1 MGARQGRAG
10 DVTSPLSSPEPA
22 RVPPSIAITII
33 VLVDR
38 DRADLGPWHERLEA
52 VLDEV
57 GLPYEIIY
65 VVSDRAPLAT
75 VEIESRRRS
84 GGRVRTLLLSHWFD
98 EAAAIERAGGLA
110 RGDLIAILPAA
121 AEVALDDLPCLVREL
136 RACDLVL
143 ARRAGPLEG
152 AIYRRAAG
160 AIDRMARRLFGIPL
174 SDPACRTRAL
184 CRDALA
190 SVGDRSVPYPLMPL
204 FAAWQGL
211 LVREVEVSAAA
222 PPRRPLVRCV
232 ALAIGMPFLY
242 LLLSFTKRP
251 LQLFGL
257 AGAAALVAGLA
268 LTLAMVAARLFLGE
282 ALADQSA
289 LIPGLLLC
297 ALGLQCAVVGLVA
310 ELLIFA
316 RNRALEDYVVE
327 RMVD

>member
-1 MGARQGRAG
+1 
-10 DVTSPLSSPEPA
+10 
-22 RVPPSIAITII
+22 VPSSIAITII
-33 VLVDR
+33 VLVAR

-52 VLDEV
+52 VLGEV

-65 VVSDRAPLAT
+65 AVSDRAPLAT
-75 VEIESRRRS
+75 VEIESRRRT

-110 RGDLIAILPAA
+110 GGELIAVLPAGGELA
-121 AEVALDDLPCLVREL
+121 PEDLPCLLREL

-152 AIYRRAAG
+152 RLYRHAAG

-184 CRDALA
+184 GRDALA
-190 SVGDRSVPYPLMPL
+190 AVGDRSVPYPLMPL

-211 LVREVEVSAAA
+211 LVREVEVRLAA
-222 PPRRPLVRCV
+222 PPRRPLLRCA
-232 ALAIGMPFLY
+232 ALPAGMPFLY

-268 LTLAMVAARLFLGE
+268 LTVPMVVSRLFLGE
-282 ALADQSA
+282 ALADQPA

-316 RNRALEDYVVE
+316 RNRAVEDYVVE